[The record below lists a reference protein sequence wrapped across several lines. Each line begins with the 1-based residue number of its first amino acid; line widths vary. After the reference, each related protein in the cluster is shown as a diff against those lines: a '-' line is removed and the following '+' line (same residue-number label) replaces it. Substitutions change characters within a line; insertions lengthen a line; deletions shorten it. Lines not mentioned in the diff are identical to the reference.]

1 MKTIDQIRV
10 GSDPCLQIQIDL
22 SAMLDGELD
31 AASVRRVMV
40 HSDACP
46 ACSGFLRGIRSQ
58 SRALR
63 NAVDQFG
70 ADMLRRGRLPS
81 TEAELDRF
89 AFASERAREL
99 CRQLIE
105 NRRQLA
111 RILYE
116 LGRGFVLMGMSP
128 NFSRQVEREPVPIP
142 DVCMRGRNLL
152 DEVSRIAQGLD
163 GEPRLGMEWV
173 RARDLFESNAIR
185 TPAENM
191 AKGRRLL
198 GEALQLQPEM
208 NDARI
213 YLGHAH
219 HIVGERDLARREFGY
234 VLEQAR
240 DAATRSL
247 ALLHLGNVFL
257 EEGEYAHAVPYFL
270 EIVELARG
278 VEAAKLPRL
287 MRSAAYFNL
296 VLANG
301 LQQQFL
307 EMKGWLT
314 ALHSEFPHRRR
325 IIAGELAKR
334 TQLAAVLA
342 RHREVIRELALAF
355 PEWFSQVKES

>member
-46 ACSGFLRGIRSQ
+46 ACSGFLRGIRTQ
-58 SRALR
+58 SHALR

-89 AFASERAREL
+89 AFTSERAREL

-128 NFSRQVEREPVPIP
+128 NFSRLVAREPVPIP

-152 DEVSRIAQGLD
+152 DEVSRIAQGID

-208 NDARI
+208 HNARI

-219 HIVGERDLARREFGY
+219 HIVGERDLARREFGF

-240 DAATRSL
+240 DAGTRSL

-257 EEGEYAHAVPYFL
+257 EEGEYAHSAPYFL
-270 EIVELARG
+270 EIVELVRG
-278 VEAAKLPRL
+278 PAAAEVTAQTRYA
-287 MRSAAYFNL
+287 SYFNL

-301 LQQQFL
+301 LLAQFA
-307 EMKGWLT
+307 EMKSWLGV
-314 ALHSEFPHRRR
+314 LHDEFPHRRR
-325 IIAGELAKR
+325 ATAGELAKR
-334 TQLAAVLA
+334 TQLIMVLDKQSEIASELA
-342 RHREVIRELALAF
+342 RTF
-355 PEWFSQVKES
+355 PQWFPLGQGC